1 MLCFC
6 IPYVFMG
13 PLDDS
18 RAFKLEGQLPVSSG
32 ARNGFCVLSF
42 LNEPEAIGSDVAVA
56 LLNVEYGKPP
66 GDAVSFSSPAR
77 QKCATLYYTLFSFR
91 RALHTHCLNC
101 LRFVPNF

>member
-32 ARNGFCVLSF
+32 ARYGFCVLSF
-42 LNEPEAIGSDVAVA
+42 LNEPEAIGSNVAVV
-56 LLNVEYGKPP
+56 LLNMACGKHP
-66 GDAVSFSSPAR
+66 GEAVSFSSPAR

-91 RALHTHCLNC
+91 GPLRPHCLNC
-101 LRFVPNF
+101 LRFVRNF